1 MEAWMR
7 KILFYIVI
15 LLTISTSIF
24 AERMQVL
31 DFVNHSAD
39 RKNAYY
45 GEVIYE
51 TIVNRINVAPQRV
64 AKESFEGDIQKEAL
78 LTGGKR
84 LLDELYLL
92 EDDGYY
98 YLKSGLTEEERGA
111 LTELFARLSSG
122 SGYTFVELD
131 ERLKKEVAFEKV
143 KSAAELKR
151 VRYVVSG
158 YYSATDE
165 WLKIVFKVYDVVL
178 ERYIVIY
185 ELNETLENSLFD
197 IVNSGVNELFRQL
210 AEKREQGIEFS
221 PELSRR
227 ARVEQSKFVGELHR
241 EFLVLFK
248 FGVLYSPIAF
258 GVRDVKNR
266 GVLDIEHVYNR
277 NIHHFAPT
285 FDVEF
290 YRSVDLHYFGAG
302 CHVETPLFIQ
312 SNNFYSNA
320 LTRFYFAFAFR
331 KQFIFKWGFDYYFI
345 MYDKYSADKSMRV
358 QAMLMTFG
366 ASFDFTYMPRR
377 FPFYVEGGFTIYPSW
392 IYSDEEIAES
402 ISRRKSDN
410 SGGDGPAP
418 FKLKLG
424 NDMISRANYI
434 FPIAPR
440 LAAGYF
446 TKSGLGFY
454 LSYSMTLLN
463 TRYDDIE
470 VNSSGPTRQFLYL
483 GDETAIVNKITIGIM
498 YRGVIK

>member
-1 MEAWMR
+1 M
-7 KILFYIVI
+7 KNIFYIAF
-15 LLTISTSIF
+15 LLTLLTPLS

-31 DFVNHSAD
+31 NFVNHSAGK
-39 RKNAYY
+39 KNVYY
-45 GEVIYE
+45 GEIIYE

-64 AKESFEGDIQKEAL
+64 AKESFEGRIQKEAL
-78 LTGGKR
+78 LVGGKR
-84 LLDELYLL
+84 LLDELYSL
-92 EDDGYY
+92 EEDGYY
-98 YLKSGLTEEERGA
+98 YLKGGLSEEERGA

-122 SGYTFVELD
+122 SGYTFVALD
-131 ERLKKEVAFEKV
+131 ERLKKEASFEKV
-143 KSAAELKR
+143 KAAAALKR
-151 VRYVVSG
+151 VNYVVSG

-178 ERYIVIY
+178 GRYIVIY
-185 ELNETLENSLFD
+185 ELNESQENSVFD

-210 AEKREQGIEFS
+210 AERREQGVELA

-227 ARVEQSKFVGELHR
+227 SRVEQSKFVGELHR
-241 EFLVLFK
+241 EFMVLFK
-248 FGVLYSPIAF
+248 FGMLYSPIAF

-266 GVLDIEHVYNR
+266 AVLDIEHIYNK

-290 YRSVDLHYFGAG
+290 YRSVDLHYFGGG
-302 CHVETPLFIQ
+302 CHVETPIFIQ
-312 SNNFYSNA
+312 TNNFYSNA

-331 KQFIFKWGFDYYFI
+331 KQFFFKWGFDYYFI

-392 IYSDEEIAES
+392 FYSDEEIAENVAQ
-402 ISRRKSDN
+402 RKSDS

-418 FKLKLG
+418 FQLKVG
-424 NDMISRANYI
+424 NDVISRANYI
-434 FPIAPR
+434 IPVAPR
-440 LAAGYF
+440 LAVGYF
-446 TKSGLGFY
+446 TKSGIGFY
-454 LSYSMTLLN
+454 LSYSMTFLQ
-463 TRYDDIE
+463 TRYDDIKSY
-470 VNSSGPTRQFLYL
+470 NTGPTTQFYYL
-483 GDETAIVNKITIGIM
+483 GDETAIVNKITLGIM